1 MPIQYRIN
9 ILESLKEQGINTTDI
24 KKKRI
29 FSDEIV
35 QAFRTGRIVK
45 ADNLS
50 KVCKLLECSVD
61 ELLVYVPECAEKP
74 QLVTL
79 SELRKNQ
86 MPNKLQPKRIDKTE
100 KTKNIPVDAYVSEE
114 LIMRMVKYCNLH
126 DVTASE
132 VMSEALKKYF
142 VSHKNKIKTDID
154 GR

>member
-1 MPIQYRIN
+1 MSIQYRIN
-9 ILESLKEQGINTTDI
+9 VLQSLKEQGYNTGYI
-24 KKKRI
+24 QKNHI
-29 FSDEIV
+29 FTGQVV

-45 ADNLS
+45 SENLS

-86 MPNKLQPKRIDKTE
+86 MPNKLQPKRIDKTK
-100 KTKNIPVDAYVSEE
+100 KTKNIPVDAYVPEE

-126 DVTASE
+126 DVSASE
-132 VMSEALKKYF
+132 VMSEALKKYLIL
-142 VSHKNKIKTDID
+142 HKNKT
-154 GR
+154 

>member
-9 ILESLKEQGINTTDI
+9 ILQSLKEQGYNTGYI
-24 KKKRI
+24 QKNHI
-29 FSDEIV
+29 FTGQVV

-45 ADNLS
+45 SENLS

-79 SELRKNQ
+79 SELRKNP

-100 KTKNIPVDAYVSEE
+100 KTKNIPVDAYVPKE

-126 DVTASE
+126 DVSASE

-142 VSHKNKIKTDID
+142 ILHKNKT
-154 GR
+154 